1 MACVSIRK
9 EERKIMARYLRNIKD
24 GFIYDWN
31 PILAENPMCE
41 EVTEEEAFPEN
52 FVPKA
57 QKGRKSAL
65 KLDTP
70 AEEIPETPAVENEEL
85 NAEASKGL
93 PE

>member
-1 MACVSIRK
+1 VACVSIRK
-9 EERKIMARYLRNIKD
+9 KEGKIMARYLRNKRD
-24 GFIYDWN
+24 GFIYDYTEL
-31 PILAENPMCE
+31 LAENPMVE

-57 QKGRKSAL
+57 QKGRKTGL

-70 AEEIPETPAVENEEL
+70 EEVIPTAPVVENEEL